1 MKHALFALIFLGLMT
16 ETEAKDTTTIVQA
29 HGYKVIHADE
39 LKSWY
44 DQGKEMIVIDSRSKP
59 YFDGI
64 VLPNAKWLSYDVS
77 ESELKNILP
86 SKDSTIVV
94 YCSSTACPAS
104 KYMADRLVKSG
115 YLNVY
120 KFAEGLKDWM
130 QKKYPTEKR

>member
-1 MKHALFALIFLGLMT
+1 MKHSLFALIFLGLMT